1 MADSGSRPQLHVE
14 GTNDRHTICHVL
26 IRRGIDYDQEPWPE
40 SYPVIKEIGS
50 RDEFIE
56 GVDVAVSLS
65 NHKSIGFVLDANSSV
80 QDRWKAISSRLSK
93 VGIDPPD
100 KIPRKGFIGEAPK
113 YDARVGVWIMPD
125 NQREG
130 TLEKFFLT
138 GPCVPAPQPVSQL
151 RQKAHAGCSSGL
163 ECEFVQDAH
172 YVSSVLQH
180 PIWSSCP
187 QQVALD
193 LEPKRRRYNSSL
205 LPYLSEPTRFHS
217 PFPVIFSRHAA

>member
-40 SYPVIKEIGS
+40 SFPVIKEIGN
-50 RDEFIE
+50 RDELIE

-100 KIPRKGFIGEAPK
+100 EIPRKGFIGEAPK

-130 TLEKFFLT
+130 TLEQFLYT
-138 GPCVPAPQPVSQL
+138 LIEDG
-151 RQKAHAGCSSGL
+151 
-163 ECEFVQDAH
+163 
-172 YVSSVLQH
+172 
-180 PIWSSCP
+180 
-187 QQVALD
+187 
-193 LEPKRRRYNSSL
+193 EPL
-205 LPYLSEPTRFHS
+205 LPHARESTELAKQLNASFSENDKNKA
-217 PFPVIFSRHAA
+217 VLHAWLAWQKTPGLPYGSAIRARYFRDDSSAALGFVNWFRETFQILVP